1 MTTETLSRIL
11 HTRGAAVAIVA
22 IAAVTVAVTA
32 ACGGIGG
39 EWLTLVGAPAALRR
53 LAIDIGWSLAANVA
67 ALCGIMLLMQYV
79 NRRYNVLRTMTALFI
94 GVFAVMQVATP
105 TLALR
110 LNVGTMLAAVVMVA
124 VLLLYRTYGDPR
136 AQRSVFLIFF
146 IMALSALL
154 TRFYGFVVYG
164 LLFVVGC
171 VQMRI
176 FNARSVVALLLGVIT
191 AGVLYF
197 SMGYVAGDAALQFSF
212 EAYGSIFA
220 ADDLSETLV
229 VLLTA
234 ALTALVAVV
243 ALTANIFKTIAYN
256 ARSRAYS
263 GFLVVAVLFTIVV
276 MAVDYSH
283 FVTYMPML
291 NCFAAFQVAHFF
303 AIHRRDKSCLGVI
316 GIVVAYLMICVWRV
330 VEI

>member
-11 HTRGAAVAIVA
+11 HTRGAAVAIMAVAA
-22 IAAVTVAVTA
+22 IAVSVVA
-32 ACGGIGG
+32 ACGGAGG
-39 EWLTLVGAPAALRR
+39 EWLTLADAPGPRPWLSSDAE
-53 LAIDIGWSLAANVA
+53 WSVAANA
-67 ALCGIMLLMQYV
+67 AVLCGIMLLMQYV

-94 GVFAVMQVATP
+94 GIFAVMQAATP
-105 TLALR
+105 ALALW
-110 LNVGTMLAAVVMVA
+110 LNVGTILAAVVMVA
-124 VLLLYRTYGDPR
+124 VLLLYRTYGDAR

-146 IMALSALL
+146 LLAIATLL
-154 TRFYGFVVYG
+154 TRFYGFVAYG
-164 LLFVVGC
+164 VLFVVGC

-176 FNARSVVALLLGVIT
+176 FNVRTALAILLGIVSAAVI
-191 AGVLYF
+191 YF
-197 SMGYVAGDAALQFSF
+197 SAAYAAADTAPQFSF
-212 EAYGSIFA
+212 TSYGSILDGEDFV
-220 ADDLSETLV
+220 ETLT

-263 GFLVVAVLFTIVV
+263 GFLVIAVLFTIIV
-276 MAVDYSH
+276 MAVDYRH
-283 FVTYMPML
+283 FAIYMPAL

-316 GIVVAYLMICVWRV
+316 GIAVTFLMICVWRI